1 MNLLQLITTL
11 VPILS
16 VFVFLVL
23 LVLLRLPAKIAM
35 PINWLLTTINAYSV
49 WQPIAS
55 IETNAPL
62 TSSISSS

>member
-23 LVLLRLPAKIAM
+23 LRLPAKTAM
-35 PINWLLTTINAYSV
+35 PISLLLTAASAYSV